1 MGDFKT
7 LDDLDV
13 AGKRVMV
20 RADLNVPMRDGEVTD
35 FTRIDR
41 LVPTLAELR
50 QRGARV
56 IVLSS
61 VTPMG
66 SNKAVQA
73 RMLGA
78 DGLVSKPSGAVSYD
92 LEQKRGS
99 ELVEMA
105 YRVLGI
111 AAA

>member
-1 MGDFKT
+1 MDGLEF
-7 LDDLDV
+7 L
-13 AGKRVMV
+13 RHV
-20 RADLNVPMRDGEVTD
+20 RLKSR
-35 FTRIDR
+35 
-41 LVPTLAELR
+41 
-50 QRGARV
+50 ARV

-105 YRVLGI
+105 YRVLWI